1 MNPNSYRNMISRSTG
16 RFSNFGGG
24 AMGPANRLNQLNRTL
39 TVKITNATNVDA
51 TYVVFGNNQYGDAAS
66 AGSDTGVT
74 VTIAESS
81 HAQVKRET
89 ANSPAQ
95 LVMAKYKTSDTDNLS
110 NIIYYV
116 EKDSTGRL
124 QQIPAT
130 PLNYQEPENNQS
142 LLVRIP
148 DFDGMNIYGA
158 SYLTGTIK
166 AATSITLILSIG
178 TKVDLVNAASDDSV
192 IVTTQKPAPTGTLPL
207 QLQVSNVPAVA
218 TATPM
223 PTAAPKA
230 ASKFLGDY

>member
-1 MNPNSYRNMISRSTG
+1 MNNNFKQRINAATA
-16 RFSNFGGG
+16 RFSNFGGNG
-24 AMGPANRLNQLNRTL
+24 MASVNRLQQLNRTL
-39 TVKITNATNVDA
+39 TVLITNATNVNA
-51 TYVVFGNNQYGDAAS
+51 TYVVFGNNVYGDAAS

-95 LVMAKYKTSDTDNLS
+95 LVMAKYKTSDADNLS
-110 NIIYYV
+110 NIINYYV
-116 EKDSTGRL
+116 KDATGKTTS
-124 QQIPAT
+124 IPAT

-148 DFDGMNIYGA
+148 DFDGMDIYGA

-166 AATSITLILSIG
+166 AGTTITLILSIG

-192 IVTTQKPAPTGTLPL
+192 IVTTSKPAPTGTLPL
-207 QLQVSNVPAVA
+207 QLQVSAPAALASPAVA
-218 TATPM
+218 VPTVDRAT
-223 PTAAPKA
+223 
-230 ASKFLGDY
+230 SKFLG

>member
-1 MNPNSYRNMISRSTG
+1 MNNNFKQRIAAATS
-16 RFSNFGGG
+16 RFSNFGGNG
-24 AMGPANRLNQLNRTL
+24 MAPVNRLQQLNRTL
-39 TVKITNATNVDA
+39 TVLITNATNANA
-51 TYVVFGNNQYGDAAS
+51 TYVVFGNNVYGDAAS

-95 LVMAKYKTSDTDNLS
+95 LVMAKYKTSNADNLS
-110 NIIYYV
+110 NIINYYV
-116 EKDSTGRL
+116 KDATGKTTS
-124 QQIPAT
+124 IPAT

-148 DFDGMNIYGA
+148 DFDGMDIYGA

-166 AATSITLILSIG
+166 AGTTITLILSIG

-192 IVTTQKPAPTGTLPL
+192 IVTTSKPAPTGALPL
-207 QLQVSNVPAVA
+207 QLQVSAPAALASPAVA
-218 TATPM
+218 VPTVDRAT
-223 PTAAPKA
+223 
-230 ASKFLGDY
+230 SKFLG